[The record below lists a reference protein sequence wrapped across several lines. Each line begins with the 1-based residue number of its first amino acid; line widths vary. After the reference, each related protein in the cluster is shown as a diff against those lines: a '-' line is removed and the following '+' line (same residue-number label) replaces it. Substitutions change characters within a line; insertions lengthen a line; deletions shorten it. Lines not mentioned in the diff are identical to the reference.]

1 MKIFVPIKHNSQ
13 RVPRKN
19 FRKIKG
25 VPLYKHTL
33 YKLAEHEVYVDTDSE
48 EIKNGIKTDGRL
60 SNITVLDRDKKLIG
74 DEVSVCELIHNFL
87 TTYGV
92 RDGALTQAYITY
104 EFEDYNSIQLKLEVT
119 YNPTPILSSGY
130 WKILDSDSIGGYI
143 RANSLK
149 FLGGQA
155 EAPSLGGTFELKENF
170 QTRFKVIVP
179 LRPINKLEW

>member
-1 MKIFVPIKHNSQ
+1 MNNVQKILLIISVVHCVGCVNNDKPKFEELVDGLFVPRI
-13 RVPRKN
+13 
-19 FRKIKG
+19 
-25 VPLYKHTL
+25 
-33 YKLAEHEVYVDTDSE
+33 
-48 EIKNGIKTDGRL
+48 
-60 SNITVLDRDKKLIG
+60 ITNY
-74 DEVSVCELIHNFL
+74 S
-87 TTYGV
+87 TYGV

-104 EFEDYNSIQLKLEVT
+104 DFEDYKSIQLKLEVT

-130 WKILDSDSIGGYI
+130 WKILDGDSILGDI

-155 EAPSLGGTFELKENF
+155 EAPSLGGTFELNENF

>member
-1 MKIFVPIKHNSQ
+1 MIFKPFTFWRIKASIVNNVQKILLIISVVHCVGCVNNDKPKFEELVDDLFVPRI
-13 RVPRKN
+13 
-19 FRKIKG
+19 I
-25 VPLYKHTL
+25 
-33 YKLAEHEVYVDTDSE
+33 
-48 EIKNGIKTDGRL
+48 
-60 SNITVLDRDKKLIG
+60 SNY
-74 DEVSVCELIHNFL
+74 

-104 EFEDYNSIQLKLEVT
+104 EFEDYKSIELKLEVT

-130 WKILDSDSIGGYI
+130 WKILDGDSIGGDI

-155 EAPSLGGTFELKENF
+155 EAPSLGGTFELNENF